1 MSIWYRAPVAEIKKV
16 APRVQ
21 AHVEKL
27 RAAGLDTELFFDAL
41 VGIRDDHQLPD
52 THRTALYRLVA
63 TESFL
68 WYLEALRGEPVDRS
82 QLIAEAYEINARNS
96 AAIKR
101 RSPGDGAEALADA
114 ATRDPRPPKR

>member
-1 MSIWYRAPVAEIKKV
+1 MAEVKKV

-27 RAAGLDTELFFDAL
+27 RAAGLDTQLFFDAL

-82 QLIAEAYEINARNS
+82 RLIAEAYEINAHNS

-101 RSPGDGAEALADA
+101 RSPGDGAQALADA
-114 ATRDPRPPKR
+114 TSRDPRSQKR

>member
-1 MSIWYRAPVAEIKKV
+1 MDEVKKV

-27 RAAGLDTELFFDAL
+27 RAAGLDTQLFFDAL
-41 VGIRDDHQLPD
+41 AGIRDDHQLPD
-52 THRTALYRLVA
+52 AHRTALYRLVA

-68 WYLEALRGEPVDRS
+68 WYLEALRGKPVDRA
-82 QLIAEAYEINARNS
+82 QLIEEAFRINTENS

-101 RSPGDGAEALADA
+101 RSPGDGAHSLAEAMSDD
-114 ATRDPRPPKR
+114 TQKPTK

>member
-1 MSIWYRAPVAEIKKV
+1 MAEVKKV

-27 RAAGLDTELFFDAL
+27 RAAGLDTQLFFDAL
-41 VGIRDDHQLPD
+41 AGIRDDRQLPAA
-52 THRTALYRLVA
+52 HRTALYRLVA

-68 WYLEALRGEPVDRS
+68 WYLEALRGQPVDRAK
-82 QLIAEAYEINARNS
+82 LIAEAFEINASNA

-101 RSPGDGAEALADA
+101 RSPGDGAAALAEA
-114 ATRDPRPPKR
+114 AARDDQPKKK